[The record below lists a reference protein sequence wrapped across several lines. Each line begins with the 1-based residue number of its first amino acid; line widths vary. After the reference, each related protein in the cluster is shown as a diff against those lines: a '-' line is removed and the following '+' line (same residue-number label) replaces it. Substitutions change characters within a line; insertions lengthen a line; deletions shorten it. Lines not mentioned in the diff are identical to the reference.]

1 MWYKLC
7 LHAAAD
13 SIVISWL
20 SDMSAKLHSFTRI
33 RVKRQDTKLSRYH
46 ITSESL
52 VYCCWHF
59 ALASH
64 HCLSKAH
71 TRAMSSWHS
80 LSWILYHLLLTA
92 SCVVLTAAKD
102 EKEMRRCGERRRLLN
117 VELKR
122 CSCLLWCRRR
132 AERREGKNRKN
143 KHFSRYINWNNIL
156 FHFFSSSLPPP

>member
-13 SIVISWL
+13 SIMISWL
-20 SDMSAKLHSFTRI
+20 SDMSTKLHSSTRI
-33 RVKRQDTKLSRYH
+33 RDKRQDTNLSRYR

-52 VYCCWHF
+52 VYWCWHS

-80 LSWILYHLLLTA
+80 LSWILYHLLLAA

-102 EKEMRRCGERRRLLN
+102 EKEMRRCGERRCLFN

-122 CSCLLWCRRR
+122 CSCLLWCRRVKEKEKT
-132 AERREGKNRKN
+132 AKT
-143 KHFSRYINWNNIL
+143 NISADIEIETTL
-156 FHFFSSSLPPP
+156 FFTFFSSLPPL